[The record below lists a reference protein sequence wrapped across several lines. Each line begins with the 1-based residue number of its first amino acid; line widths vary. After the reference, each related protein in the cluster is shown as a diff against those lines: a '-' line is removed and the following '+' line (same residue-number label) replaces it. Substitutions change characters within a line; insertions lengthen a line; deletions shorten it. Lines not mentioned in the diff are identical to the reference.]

1 MLFSTSFN
9 PVYIMHRSHA
19 VKIITIIIIAKIMI

>member
-9 PVYIMHRSHA
+9 PVYIMHRSH